1 MTRTLSILAAAALL
15 ALPAAQAEARSTRA
29 PAKTQFAKIQSNPAI
44 KARQN
49 AMNDF
54 SARMS
59 RLDALMGVPT
69 TTSVRSRSA
78 EAGR

>member
-1 MTRTLSILAAAALL
+1 MTRTLTILAAAALL
-15 ALPAAQAEARSTRA
+15 ALPVAQAEARSTRA
-29 PAKTQFAKIQSNPAI
+29 QVKTQLAQSNPAI

-59 RLDALMGVPT
+59 RLDALMGVPG